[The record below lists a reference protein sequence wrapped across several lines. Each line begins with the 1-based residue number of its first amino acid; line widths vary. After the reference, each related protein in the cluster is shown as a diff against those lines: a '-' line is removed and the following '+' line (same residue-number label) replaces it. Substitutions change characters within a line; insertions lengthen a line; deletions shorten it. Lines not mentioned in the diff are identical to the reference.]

1 MRAETMRAK
10 MMQGAAIRLAV
21 LIAALGVPAST
32 SALPGDMYDLD
43 ADIPRADNARPAPPA
58 PDSPAVAAPA
68 PVLAPAAAN
77 APEQAAATTERVSSA
92 NPLWAIPLTKLPDT
106 RERPIFSPSR
116 RPPPPAAVAVVVQKA
131 PPPKPPVRVARPQLS
146 LVGTISSDNQG
157 FAIFVDQ
164 SSKAALR
171 LRIGEDYQ
179 GWTLRSIQGRDATLE
194 RDQQTAVLS
203 LPPPATSAPAPLPLQ
218 AENVVTAA
226 PVDIVPRG
234 TPRH

>member
-1 MRAETMRAK
+1 MRVETMRAK
-10 MMQGAAIRLAV
+10 MMQGAAIRFAV
-21 LIAALGVPAST
+21 LIVTLGVPVST

-43 ADIPRADNARPAPPA
+43 ADIPRAGNAAPAPSV

-68 PVLAPAAAN
+68 AIVAPAVVA
-77 APEQAAATTERVSSA
+77 APEQPAATAERASSA

-106 RERPIFSPSR
+106 HERPIFSPSR
-116 RPPPPAAVAVVVQKA
+116 RPPPSAAVAVVVQKA
-131 PPPKPPVRVARPQLS
+131 PPPKPPVRVERPQLS
-146 LVGTISSDNQG
+146 LVGTISSDNQS
-157 FAIFVDQ
+157 FAIFIDQ

-179 GWTLRSIQGRDATLE
+179 GWTLRSILGRDATLE

-226 PVDIVPRG
+226 PVDILPRGVPR
-234 TPRH
+234 H